1 MDCGNYYTNYADKA
15 VMQGK
20 ISEKDIDEA
29 LKNLYFVLMRLGFFD
44 GSSKYESLGKQDVC
58 SDENIELATQAAR
71 EGMVL
76 LKNLNGTLP
85 LNTDEIKTIAVV
97 GPHANATT
105 AMIGNYEGI
114 NVPV

>member
-29 LKNLYFVLMRLGFFD
+29 LKNLYIVLMRLGFFD